1 MSQHLVS
8 EDQVKKALHID
19 SFRNLS
25 KDKIM
30 EFASLIPNMDKD
42 VAISIHIRTTSYACG
57 REEHER

>member
-42 VAISIHIRTTSYACG
+42 VAISIMRNHLATGLSSTM
-57 REEHER
+57 